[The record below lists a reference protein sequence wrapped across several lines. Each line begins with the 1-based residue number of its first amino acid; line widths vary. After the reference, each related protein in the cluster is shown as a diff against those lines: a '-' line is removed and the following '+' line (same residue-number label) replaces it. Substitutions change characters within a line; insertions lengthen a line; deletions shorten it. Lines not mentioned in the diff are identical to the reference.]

1 MVLLSAA
8 SAHRDPQGRALTC
21 GAAYRQR
28 SQLIKTLL
36 AELSRVVQLH
46 PGLLVSTA
54 LHPSSC
60 MQVWAYLGCRFLGG
74 SSTSSFFGRSVYLYH
89 GFVLAPF
96 VALTLCPYE
105 VALV

>member
-1 MVLLSAA
+1 MVLLSAD

-89 GFVLAPF
+89 GFVLAPY